1 MRRFTNGILLHRA
14 SGRPPDS
21 LTTGAASFKRW
32 LGCEQNPSQE
42 RDSPE
47 HPRRYTTPC
56 SLGLVLQATCC
67 EQLRSPPAAVA
78 PERHR
83 PVRHSWLAML
93 LHPSLA
99 HDGEGSCNDTG
110 EGEKACENDLGIH
123 SVGKSQPN
131 GWRLSCGATLEWSQT
146 ECYYSVLEGVYR
158 IDWRRAPTAS
168 SAC

>member
-32 LGCEQNPSQE
+32 LGCEQNPTQE
-42 RDSPE
+42 CDSPE
-47 HPRRYTTPC
+47 HRRRYTKPC
-56 SLGLVLQATCC
+56 GLGLVLQATCC
-67 EQLRSPPAAVA
+67 EQLRSTPAAVA

-83 PVRHSWLAML
+83 PVRHTWLAML

-99 HDGEGSCNDTG
+99 HDGEGSCKDTG
-110 EGEKACENDLGIH
+110 ESEKACENDLGIH

-131 GWRLSCGATLEWSQT
+131 ESRLSCGALKKKDSFRN
-146 ECYYSVLEGVYR
+146 L
-158 IDWRRAPTAS
+158 RAPPAS